1 MSLQLQ
7 QVLSDI
13 DRLSPTDRIQ
23 VMSHVIESI
32 REYVPTE
39 SVKSTRKWSDLKGM
53 VTAPLMAE
61 DAQEWVSRTRREGD
75 ECRED
80 LLRAEWW
87 KSRKL

>member
-1 MSLQLQ
+1 MSPQLQ

-39 SVKSTRKWSDLKGM
+39 PVKLARKWSDLKGM
-53 VTAPLMAE
+53 VTAPLMGE
-61 DAQEWVSRTRREGD
+61 DAQEWVSSTRLSGD
-75 ECRED
+75 EHRES
-80 LLRAEWW
+80 LLRAE
-87 KSRKL
+87 

>member
-1 MSLQLQ
+1 MGETVSPQLQ

-23 VMSHVIESI
+23 VMTHVIESI

-39 SVKSTRKWSDLKGM
+39 TVKSTRRWRDLKGM
-53 VTAPLMAE
+53 VTSPLMDE

-75 ECRED
+75 EHRES
-80 LLRAEWW
+80 LLRAE
-87 KSRKL
+87 

>member
-1 MSLQLQ
+1 MSPQLQ

-39 SVKSTRKWSDLKGM
+39 SAKTSRKWSDLRGM
-53 VTAPLMAE
+53 VTAPLMCE

-75 ECRED
+75 EHRAS
-80 LLRAEWW
+80 LLRAE
-87 KSRKL
+87 

>member
-1 MSLQLQ
+1 MSPQLQ

-39 SVKSTRKWSDLKGM
+39 PVKSIRKWSDLKGM
-53 VTAPLMAE
+53 AIAPLTGE
-61 DAQEWVSRTRREGD
+61 DAQEWVSSTRQSGAEHRES
-75 ECRED
+75 
-80 LLRAEWW
+80 LLRVAE
-87 KSRKL
+87 

>member
-1 MSLQLQ
+1 MSPQLQ

-23 VMSHVIESI
+23 VMSYVIESI

-39 SVKSTRKWSDLKGM
+39 SKKLTRKWSDLKGM
-53 VTAPLMAE
+53 VTFPLMGE

-75 ECRED
+75 EHRER
-80 LLRAEWW
+80 LLRAE
-87 KSRKL
+87 